1 MLWSTYY
8 YASIICQ
15 CLNSTWDKIDYCF
28 SGEDR
33 GYSERALVI
42 YDGIHYDPLVLEGG
56 NGSVIQRVF
65 PVTDERI
72 LVKATHL
79 ARQAFQVCMCVVL
92 CVCVCVCVC
101 TCVSDVFGRSFA
113 VAWLHHNIIC
123 RIRYIHSKIKIKF
136 SY

>member
-8 YASIICQ
+8 SHCQ
-15 CLNSTWDKIDYCF
+15 CLNSTWDKIINFDYCF

-65 PVTDERI
+65 SVTDERI

-79 ARQAFQVCMCVVL
+79 ARQAFQVCMCVCVF
-92 CVCVCVCVC
+92 VCVCVCVMFLEDC
-101 TCVSDVFGRSFA
+101 LYSF
-113 VAWLHHNIIC
+113 C
-123 RIRYIHSKIKIKF
+123 
-136 SY
+136 